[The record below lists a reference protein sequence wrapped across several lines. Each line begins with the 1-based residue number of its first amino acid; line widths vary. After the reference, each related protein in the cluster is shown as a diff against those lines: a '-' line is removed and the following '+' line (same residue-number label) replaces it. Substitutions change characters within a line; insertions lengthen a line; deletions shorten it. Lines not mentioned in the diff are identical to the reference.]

1 MLKLLR
7 LKLSNAKITVS
18 GIVEAFKGYHLWF
31 NRSCS
36 LLHDFKTLK
45 STAKALSCYVLRY
58 SRTPCQIELVEL
70 NIRIDFQ

>member
-1 MLKLLR
+1 M
-7 LKLSNAKITVS
+7 TVS

-45 STAKALSCYVLRY
+45 STARALSC
-58 SRTPCQIELVEL
+58 
-70 NIRIDFQ
+70 